1 MFKCISFS
9 SDISEEFLIV
19 NSHPI
24 FLNLLKFINL
34 KQDVIDS
41 LYSSDGFFIL
51 YEEDKI
57 ISFSLFK
64 ENNGIINS
72 TYIHLESLENL
83 FDKIIIFLNN
93 KKYDIYYIT
102 FNGNNNNLKKFIKD
116 KKLVFW
122 SSSVCYFDNSYTKKY
137 FLIL

>member
-1 MFKCISFS
+1 MFKCISFCN
-9 SDISEEFLIV
+9 DISEEFLII

-24 FLNLLKFINL
+24 FLNLLKFINF

-41 LYSSDGFFIL
+41 LYLSDGFFIL

-72 TYIHLESLENL
+72 IYIHLENLENL
-83 FDKIIIFLNN
+83 FDKIIIFLKN

-102 FNGNNNNLKKFIKD
+102 FDGNTNNLNKFIKD

-137 FLIL
+137 SLKL